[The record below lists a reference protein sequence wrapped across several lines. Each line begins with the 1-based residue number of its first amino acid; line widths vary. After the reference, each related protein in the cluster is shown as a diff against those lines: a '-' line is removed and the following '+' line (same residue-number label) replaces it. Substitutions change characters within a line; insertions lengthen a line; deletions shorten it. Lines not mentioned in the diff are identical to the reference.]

1 METIPREQ
9 CRKIGL
15 IRKSHGVKG
24 EVILEFEPE
33 INFAVT
39 ETSRFFIDLDGLL
52 VPFFISGNGLRLKSS
67 NSAILKFEWVESE
80 KYATRLIGK
89 EVYLFLSEIDMD
101 MEGDYFSGLVD
112 YQVYNEDNE
121 FTGVVSEA
129 ENFSGNV
136 VLKVVSAGKEFLI
149 PFNEDLLISIDEQM
163 KIIHLQIPEG
173 LIS

>member
-9 CRKIGL
+9 CRKIGF

-33 INFAVT
+33 LDFAVT
-39 ETSRFFIDLDGLL
+39 GASRFFIDLDGLL
-52 VPFFISGNGLRLKSS
+52 VPFFISANGLRLKSS
-67 NSAILKFEWVESE
+67 NSAIVKFEWVESGN
-80 KYATRLIGK
+80 YATRLIGK
-89 EVYLFLSEIDMD
+89 EVYLFLSEIDVD
-101 MEGDYFSGLVD
+101 MKKDYYSGLID
-112 YQVYNEDNE
+112 YQVYNKDNE
-121 FTGVVSEA
+121 FAGVISEA

-149 PFNEDLLISIDEQM
+149 PFNEELLISIDEKKK
-163 KIIHLQIPEG
+163 KICLQIPEG